1 MEQLPRPRRRL
12 HLTRSEFTHLADG
25 IAGPASIRVL
35 RRTQRNRTMLV
46 LKSLADTEAAVAA
59 SAHLLGHA
67 HRRDPAAADVLL
79 DHPWLAVWAIDRV
92 RHGGTGQP
100 DYLPFAALAAA
111 TLSGWSD
118 AAVPVTPCAG
128 LVPVPGLG
136 VLRPRDG
143 GSATV
148 TPADL
153 TGPRWTPSRRWRFT
167 DQSVTLDLHVDD
179 LDPYRDCFGLP
190 LAARLAPP
198 RAAELERSVGHAW
211 HLLVAY
217 APTHAAEVAAGIST
231 FVPLAGG
238 TERGHSVTH
247 ADAFGAFAA
256 DADLDPVNLAVT
268 MVHELQHSKLNAV
281 LGLVQLYEPTDP
293 VRYFAPWRTDPRPI
307 GGLLHGTYAFTAV
320 AEVWAALRAHPELA
334 AQATERF
341 AVVRAQLERA
351 LVELTRAGSLTSA
364 GRLWADRLAERIG
377 QLAAVPVPASADAAA
392 RREVAEAERARRPTI
407 TTG

>member
-1 MEQLPRPRRRL
+1 
-12 HLTRSEFTHLADG
+12 
-25 IAGPASIRVL
+25 
-35 RRTQRNRTMLV
+35 MLV
-46 LKSLADTEAAVAA
+46 LKSLADTDDALTAPAQ
-59 SAHLLGHA
+59 LLGHA
-67 HRRDPAAADVLL
+67 HRLDPAAADLLL

-92 RHGGTGQP
+92 RHSSAGRP

-111 TLSGWSD
+111 ALSGWSD

-136 VLRPRDG
+136 VLRRRG
-143 GSATV
+143 GSTTL

-153 TGPRWTPSRRWRFT
+153 TGRQWTPTRWWRFT
-167 DQSVTLDLHVDD
+167 DQSVTLDLRVED

-190 LAARLAPP
+190 VAARLSPP
-198 RAAELERSVGHAW
+198 RAAALERTVGHAW

-256 DADLDPVNLAVT
+256 DAGLDPVDLAVT
-268 MVHELQHSKLNAV
+268 MVHELQHSTLNAV
-281 LGLVQLYEPTDP
+281 LGLVQLHEPADP
-293 VRYFAPWRTDPRPI
+293 VRYFAPWRPDPRPI

-334 AQATERF
+334 AQATGQF
-341 AVVRAQLERA
+341 ALVRAQLERA
-351 LVELTRAGSLTSA
+351 LVELARAGSLTSA
-364 GRLWADRLAERIG
+364 GRLWTDRLADRIG
-377 QLAAVPVPASADAAA
+377 RLASVPVPASADAAG
-392 RREVAEAERARRPTI
+392 RREVAEAERTRRPTI

>member
-1 MEQLPRPRRRL
+1 
-12 HLTRSEFTHLADG
+12 
-25 IAGPASIRVL
+25 
-35 RRTQRNRTMLV
+35 MLV
-46 LKSLADTEAAVAA
+46 LKSLADTDDTLAA

-67 HRRDPAAADVLL
+67 HRLDSAATDVLL

-92 RHGGTGQP
+92 RRGATGRP
-100 DYLPFAALAAA
+100 DYLPFVALAAA
-111 TLSGWSD
+111 ARSGLSD
-118 AAVPVTPCAG
+118 AAVPVTPRAD

-136 VLRPRDG
+136 VLRRPG
-143 GSATV
+143 GRTKV
-148 TPADL
+148 RPTDL
-153 TGPRWTPSRRWRFT
+153 AGPQWTPTRRWRFN
-167 DQSVTLDLHVDD
+167 DRSLTLDLRVDD

-190 LAARLAPP
+190 VADRLSPP

-211 HLLVAY
+211 HLLVGY
-217 APTHAAEVAAGIST
+217 APTHAAELAAGIST

-256 DADLDPVNLAVT
+256 DADLDPVELAVT
-268 MVHELQHSKLNAV
+268 MVHELQHSTLNVV

-293 VRYFAPWRTDPRPI
+293 ARYFAPWRPDPRPI
-307 GGLLHGTYAFTAV
+307 GGLLHGAYAFTAV

-334 AQATERF
+334 AQATARF

-351 LVELTRAGSLTSA
+351 LVEFARATGLTSA
-364 GRLWADRLAERIG
+364 GRLWVDHLTARIG
-377 QLAAVPVPASADAAA
+377 QLAAAPLPASADAAG
-392 RREVAEAERARRPTI
+392 RREVAEAERTRRPTM